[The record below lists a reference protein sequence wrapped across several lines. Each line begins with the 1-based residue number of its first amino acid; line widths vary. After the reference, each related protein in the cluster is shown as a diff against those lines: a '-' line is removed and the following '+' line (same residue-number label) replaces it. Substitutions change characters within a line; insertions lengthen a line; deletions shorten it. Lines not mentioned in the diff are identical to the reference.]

1 MRKRKKRIVAGTMVA
16 IMMAGSI
23 LCNISPLRASETGGN
38 VTVNEKFNKEGL
50 WITEIYQNDVDRSEK
65 NNSRETSGYESIRL
79 YKSTTDLMEFVEITS
94 TYDKPVNFNDTYEF
108 VYNDTAL
115 QVSTMDGS
123 SDVVI
128 QPEEKVVLWNYRSDI
143 KTPIPT
149 EAEFREEMRI
159 PDDAVVLK
167 VTSEVNWGV
176 ISTFSLRTKSDQN
189 VISTFTATD
198 KVDTM
203 DGFSVELAIP
213 DIGNEMQVYRE
224 MCEPSPGYIYSGQ
237 LNGLVK
243 AKVPDSQIADGV
255 FITEVRPNDVN
266 RKSTYGIA
274 DDLMECVEIVNTTD
288 HDVDL
293 NNEYQFGYEVKE
305 GSRKILEL
313 NHYDDNAENGIGSS
327 DSCIIPA
334 GKTAVIWFYRVK
346 FLKGYTSFTT
356 EKEFRDAYKI
366 SDDVPVYLVTGQNGM
381 NNTNRA
387 VELYKKNSDGTKKL
401 VSYYAYVGNSDCK
414 DNKSA
419 ELMVNPEGPEMIL
432 KTANAATSMG
442 SVSEAQYTYVKDDG
456 SALGLALDDVV
467 PSSIMQGDEL
477 RVNFRYDVTG
487 SLPRTG
493 ITTYYRFDGAGS
505 WYSTTEVNRRVPNLY
520 ESLIPADELFSHDYV
535 EFYVSADNRYRSTY
549 SDIYRVDIK
558 KLNAVDG
565 IRTNITDNEQVRG
578 IVSITAN
585 DGENNSNSKIYV
597 DGVQRQTEPML
608 EDGAYFTFH
617 AEGRDSYFKNAVTT
631 TDNEVIASIGKWQY
645 QILDGQAIHID
656 NRYFKYNEE
665 KAAYD
670 VTLRFWAG
678 TYGTTVD
685 EYLMPDAN
693 REDFTVKNLALKLIN
708 GNIYYPKAIGPD
720 NEDTSTKTNLSTDY
734 ETVHYIGDSTGMCPY
749 MDVSFTIPSSE
760 VTAVGTQV
768 DTTKLSDGEHILKV
782 TNGTSTKE
790 VTFIVDNKAPEIE
803 LGVNDGDVL
812 RGNITLNP
820 KVTETNTLDEF
831 VVTLDGEQISD
842 VYETTSYALGDG
854 VHTIAAFAK
863 DAAGNETTKSASF
876 TVEGAQITIISGGT
890 SDVTDNSAS
899 LYLNVKS
906 DNSDT
911 TTTFYKAEKIDTDSI
926 KTNTSEGILPY
937 IQYTVNVPDVKDD
950 EIIAANWN
958 GEASNSD
965 GTHAG
970 TMYVLNTASNKW
982 DEIAKADEKGNIK
995 EASFT
1000 AANHVKDGNATIIV
1014 QCTADSALPELDT
1027 VTDKKKDNNASWD
1040 GTNVPEDYDFCFAW
1054 ETDTQ
1059 YYAEEWQHHFTNINN
1074 WIVNNKD
1081 ERKIKYVIHTGDIVD
1096 DVDMTYEWENA
1107 DAAMGILD
1115 KAGMPY
1121 GVLGGNH
1128 DVAAGLADYENYYK
1142 YFGENRFASQ
1152 PTYGGTY
1159 QNNKGHY
1166 DLISEGGQDFIIVY
1180 MSWNIYQ
1187 DEIDWMNQVLSQY
1200 SDRKA
1205 ILCFHTYTNVK
1216 QSNGTYLDYYG
1227 QLVNKYVVKKN
1238 PNVFAVLNG
1247 HYHGSSYETAM
1258 FDDDGDGRNDRTVYQ
1273 ICTDYQSGFEGGNEY
1288 IKFLYF
1294 DLDNNKI
1301 YMNSYSPCMDDFNY
1315 YDTELHT
1322 LNVEGAS
1329 ATGVDQMVL
1338 DVDFD
1343 TKEQKILEKSFS
1355 AYVYTNEELGK
1366 AVSTQNAVLNMTNL
1380 SENTDY
1386 AWYAVVTNETTGI
1399 KKSSIYEF
1407 TTAKKNDSNIADGE
1421 NQNGADTDK
1430 TGSIV
1435 TGDVSKA
1442 WIFALLGLTVSAAGA
1457 VIVIKKKEA

>member
-176 ISTFSLRTKSDQN
+176 TSTFSLRTKSDQN

-678 TYGTTVD
+678 TYGATVD
-685 EYLMPDAN
+685 EYLLPDAN

-1273 ICTDYQSGFEGGNEY
+1273 ICTGYQSGFEGGNEY

>member
-176 ISTFSLRTKSDQN
+176 TSTFSLRTKSDQN

-678 TYGTTVD
+678 TYGATVD
-685 EYLMPDAN
+685 EYLLPDAN

-911 TTTFYKAEKIDTDSI
+911 TTTFYKTEKIDTDSI

>member
-176 ISTFSLRTKSDQN
+176 TSTFSLRTKSDQN

-678 TYGTTVD
+678 TYGATVD
-685 EYLMPDAN
+685 EYLLPDAN

-1407 TTAKKNDSNIADGE
+1407 TSAKKNDSNIADGE